1 MFEHITSW
9 SAIDSNKKNACPIL
23 LLGHIASQLFTLC
36 IWWELLH
43 MREMIYLGS
52 QVVIHWN
59 ATADKML
66 LNQNQ
71 KKIKLHLTIS
81 YAASR
86 CQFDKQHR
94 QYLDTYPPCRSCVV
108 RPLDVEYDTSSTS
121 LPSWEGLAAAFPILD
136 EILGSGS
143 SSRWHSLLLGQA
155 SNACFHYCLF
165 CLCILLVIQNR

>member
-1 MFEHITSW
+1 MSNSAAGSHCQPTFYIVHLMGAFAHEGNDLSW
-9 SAIDSNKKNACPIL
+9 KPS
-23 LLGHIASQLFTLC
+23 GHTLEC
-36 IWWELLH
+36 HSWQDAPEP
-43 MREMIYLGS
+43 EP
-52 QVVIHWN
+52 
-59 ATADKML
+59 
-66 LNQNQ
+66 